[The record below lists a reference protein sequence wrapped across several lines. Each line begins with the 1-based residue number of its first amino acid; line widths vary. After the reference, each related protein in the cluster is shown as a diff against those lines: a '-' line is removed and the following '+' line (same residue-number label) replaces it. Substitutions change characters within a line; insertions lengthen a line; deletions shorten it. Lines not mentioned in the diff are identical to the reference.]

1 MAKKKKAKKIE
12 KVEREFVIGLQQAY
26 NCPRPKRAEKAIFIL
41 KKFMFKHFRAPK
53 ENVLISN
60 AVNEFLW
67 KNGREHVPRKIEV
80 KVIFI
85 EGKANVFLKGEKAKL
100 PKEEKEKEKMTKEEK
115 EAEEE
120 KEKKKMTKEEKE
132 AEEAKE
138 KKKDEKKLAEKAAEK
153 SAIKRG

>member
-12 KVEREFVIGLQQAY
+12 KVEREFVIGLQRAY

-53 ENVLISN
+53 EKVLISN

-100 PKEEKEKEKMTKEEK
+100 PKEEKKEEAAKEKKEEKMTEEEK
-115 EAEEE
+115 AAEAE
-120 KEKKKMTKEEKE
+120 KEKKKS
-132 AEEAKE
+132 
-138 KKKDEKKLAEKAAEK
+138 EKKLAEKAAEK

>member
-1 MAKKKKAKKIE
+1 MAKEKKAKKIE
-12 KVEREFVIGLQQAY
+12 KVEREFVIGLVQAY
-26 NCPRPKRAEKAIFIL
+26 NIPRPRRAEKTIFLI
-41 KKFMFKHFRAPK
+41 KKFMFKHFRATK

-80 KVIFI
+80 KVIFVD
-85 EGKANVFLKGEKAKL
+85 GKVNVFLKGEKAKL
-100 PKEEKEKEKMTKEEK
+100 PKEEKKEETLTKIEKKIEEVKEKKNMTDTEK
-115 EAEEE
+115 EAE
-120 KEKKKMTKEEKE
+120 
-132 AEEAKE
+132 AEKE

>member
-1 MAKKKKAKKIE
+1 MAKEKKAKKIE

-26 NCPRPKRAEKAIFIL
+26 NIPRPRRAEKTIFLI
-41 KKFMFKHFRAPK
+41 KKFMFKHFRATK

-67 KNGREHVPRKIEV
+67 KNGREHTPRKIEV
-80 KVIFI
+80 KVIFT
-85 EGKANVFLKGEKAKL
+85 EGKANVFLKGERVKL
-100 PKEEKEKEKMTKEEK
+100 PKEEKKKEEK
-115 EAEEE
+115 KEEAE
-120 KEKKKMTKEEKE
+120 KEKKKMTEEEKAME
-132 AEEAKE
+132 AEKE

>member
-1 MAKKKKAKKIE
+1 MAKEKKAKKIE
-12 KVEREFVIGLQQAY
+12 KVEREFVIGLVQAY
-26 NCPRPKRAEKAIFIL
+26 NIPRPRRAEKTIFLI
-41 KKFMFKHFRAPK
+41 KKFMFKHFRATK

-67 KNGREHVPRKIEV
+67 KNGREHTPRKIEV

-85 EGKANVFLKGEKAKL
+85 EGKVNVFLKGEKTKL
-100 PKEEKEKEKMTKEEK
+100 PKEEKKKELTKIEKKIEEVKEKKNMTDTEK
-115 EAEEE
+115 EAE
-120 KEKKKMTKEEKE
+120 
-132 AEEAKE
+132 AEKE

>member
-1 MAKKKKAKKIE
+1 MAKDKKAKKIE

-26 NCPRPKRAEKAIFIL
+26 NIPRPRRAEKTIFLI
-41 KKFMFKHFRAPK
+41 KKFMFKHFRAAK

-67 KNGREHVPRKIEV
+67 KNGREHTPRKIAV
-80 KVIFI
+80 KVIFV

-100 PKEEKEKEKMTKEEK
+100 PKEEKTEEKLTKEEK
-115 EAEEE
+115 KEEVE
-120 KEKKKMTKEEKE
+120 KEKKNMTEEEKT
-132 AEEAKE
+132 AEEEKE

>member
-1 MAKKKKAKKIE
+1 MAKEKKAKKVE
-12 KVEREFVIGLQQAY
+12 KVERKFVIGLQKAY
-26 NCPRPKRAEKAIFIL
+26 NCPRPKRAEKTIFL
-41 KKFMFKHFRAPK
+41 VKKFMFKHFRAPK

-80 KVIFI
+80 KVVFI
-85 EGKANVFLKGEKAKL
+85 EGKANVFLKGEKARL
-100 PKEEKEKEKMTKEEK
+100 PKEEKKKMTKEEK

-132 AEEAKE
+132 AEEEKE

>member
-1 MAKKKKAKKIE
+1 MAKEKKTKEIK
-12 KVEREFVIGLQQAY
+12 KVEREFVVGLQKAY
-26 NCPRPKRAEKAIFIL
+26 NCPRPRRAEKTIFLL
-41 KKFMFKHFRAPK
+41 KKFMFKHFRASK

-85 EGKANVFLKGEKAKL
+85 EGKVNVFLKGEKATL
-100 PKEEKEKEKMTKEEK
+100 PKEEKKKEEKKEEKMTKEEK
-115 EAEEE
+115 EAE
-120 KEKKKMTKEEKE
+120 KE
-132 AEEAKE
+132 KE